1 MSEKDDKDKLVE
13 HIQSELENS
22 LYDIDAAT
30 ESKITQARHRA
41 LEQKTNRFQ
50 FNSWLP
56 ASAVATCCVLVLIFS
71 LYPETNEEE
80 SAPLDEFE
88 LISNID
94 ELEMLEELEFYE
106 WLDEYELPT

>member
-1 MSEKDDKDKLVE
+1 MSEKNEKDKLVG

-22 LYDIDAAT
+22 LHDIDAAT
-30 ESKITQARHRA
+30 QSKITQLRHRA
-41 LEQKTNRFQ
+41 LEQKPNISQ

-56 ASAVATCCVLVLIFS
+56 VGAVATVCVLVLMFS
-71 LYPETNEEE
+71 LYPKMNEEE
-80 SAPLDEFE
+80 PAPLDEFE

-94 ELEMLEELEFYE
+94 EIEILEELEFYE

>member
-1 MSEKDDKDKLVE
+1 MNEKDDKDKLVE

-30 ESKITQARHRA
+30 QSKITQARHRA
-41 LEQKTNRFQ
+41 LEQKSGNSQ
-50 FNSWLP
+50 INSWLP
-56 ASAVATCCVLVLIFS
+56 AGVVATACVLVLMFS
-71 LYPETNEEE
+71 LFPQMNEGE